1 MLQSRVLE
9 LTSQVLTHVLQQ
21 NIPHSHSSKASLP
34 SRAINTAS
42 RSTVLEPN
50 PPNPQGRNNEAIA
63 ELRQEQ
69 CAGVA
74 KISDPESLTLSESL
88 DSVAGLLEGSRT
100 EGVLLFGQSL
110 QDDRNSIATEGKEEK
125 GQDYEKGSGT
135 IYICPRCPHG
145 DSLVCPLETEAESYL
160 VKLEGSVHVF
170 YQERW
175 DESLP
180 ETEAIGVYIHLRQMC
195 ERMMLFQVS
204 PAGLS

>member
-1 MLQSRVLE
+1 MVFQILGPSMLQSRALE

-74 KISDPESLTLSESL
+74 TVSDPESLRRA
-88 DSVAGLLEGSRT
+88 AGFKEGDTTRPMGSSFQV
-100 EGVLLFGQSL
+100 GVCKTTQKQQS
-110 QDDRNSIATEGKEEK
+110 QRKGRRRQEK
-125 GQDYEKGSGT
+125 IKKWGVK
-135 IYICPRCPHG
+135 
-145 DSLVCPLETEAESYL
+145 LKTEAESYL
-160 VKLEGSVHVF
+160 VSWKAEGTVLCV
-170 YQERW
+170 
-175 DESLP
+175 LP
-180 ETEAIGVYIHLRQMC
+180 GKIRGVPFRDLKR
-195 ERMMLFQVS
+195 LGF
-204 PAGLS
+204 

>member
-1 MLQSRVLE
+1 MLFQILGPSMLQNRALE

-74 KISDPESLTLSESL
+74 TVSDAESLGR
-88 DSVAGLLEGSRT
+88 VADFLEGSRSD
-100 EGVLLFGQSL
+100 GVHSLGQCL
-110 QDDRNSIATEGKEEK
+110 QDNTE
-125 GQDYEKGSGT
+125 T
-135 IYICPRCPHG
+135 
-145 DSLVCPLETEAESYL
+145 A
-160 VKLEGSVHVF
+160 
-170 YQERW
+170 
-175 DESLP
+175 
-180 ETEAIGVYIHLRQMC
+180 
-195 ERMMLFQVS
+195 
-204 PAGLS
+204 

>member
-1 MLQSRVLE
+1 MVFQILGPSMLQSRALE

-74 KISDPESLTLSESL
+74 TVSDPESLRRA
-88 DSVAGLLEGSRT
+88 AGFKEGDTSD
-100 EGVLLFGQSL
+100 GVLLSGRCL
-110 QDDRNSIATEGKEEK
+110 QDNTETTEPTEGKEETGK
-125 GQDYEKGSGT
+125 D
-135 IYICPRCPHG
+135 
-145 DSLVCPLETEAESYL
+145 
-160 VKLEGSVHVF
+160 
-170 YQERW
+170 
-175 DESLP
+175 
-180 ETEAIGVYIHLRQMC
+180 
-195 ERMMLFQVS
+195 
-204 PAGLS
+204 